1 MIYSFY
7 YLIDIWI
14 CLSYF
19 LNQRFDEPFELF
31 VELAHLVF
39 LLEGVLDLEHRSP
52 SKEAAVGDAR
62 LFYVNLIQMRDADG
76 FVPQVGIG
84 LLVPDVDDFRSGVLL
99 ERFRVSIHVE
109 IGFEDVVNENTLS
122 LLQITTRV
130 QEDSRHQ
137 SLKDIAEYFQT

>member
-1 MIYSFY
+1 MINSLY

-19 LNQRFDEPFELF
+19 LNQCLDEPFELL
-31 VELAHLVF
+31 VELADLVF
-39 LLEGVLDLEHRSP
+39 LLERVLDLEYRPP
-52 SKEAAVGDAR
+52 SKEASVGDAR
-62 LFYVNLIQMRDADG
+62 LLDVNLIQMRDADG

-84 LLVPDVDDFRSGVLL
+84 LLVPDVDDLRPWVLL
-99 ERFRVSIHVE
+99 ECFRVSIHVE
-109 IGFEDVVNENTLS
+109 IGFKDVVDENTLS

-137 SLKDIAEYFQT
+137 SFKDVAEYLQT